1 VLSGQAYERISASAI
16 EEFIVSDT
24 IPLRPGE
31 GDDISKFKV
40 LSVANIFADIITKVY
55 NNRPISDTFIF

>member
-1 VLSGQAYERISASAI
+1 M
-16 EEFIVSDT
+16 
-24 IPLRPGE
+24 RPKE
-31 GDDISKFKV
+31 GDDTSKFKV